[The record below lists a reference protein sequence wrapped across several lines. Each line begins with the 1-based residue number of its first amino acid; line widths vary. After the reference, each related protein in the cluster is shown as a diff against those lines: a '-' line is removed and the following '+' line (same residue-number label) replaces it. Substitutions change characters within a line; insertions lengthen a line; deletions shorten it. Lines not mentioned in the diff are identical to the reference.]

1 MDTHIAARLLAL
13 NRGFYQTFSADFAQT
28 RERLQPGVVRI
39 AREVAREAR
48 LLDLGC
54 GGGQLATHLLAEKA
68 PRLYLGL
75 DLSLRLLH
83 HARSGSLPEAG
94 HARFACADLSAA
106 ALPLSSAVR
115 FDWMFLFAV
124 IHHLPGFELRL
135 RVCQEA
141 RRRLVP
147 GGRLALSNWQFSR
160 SARLRRRIVP
170 WAEIGL
176 GEHEVDP
183 GDALLDWRRGGR
195 GVRFVHQLEEPER
208 RLLCREAGF
217 RETEYFASD
226 GEGGDLSDYAVWEAI

>member
-1 MDTHIAARLLAL
+1 MDALVAARLLAL
-13 NRGFYQTFSADFAQT
+13 NREFYQTFSADFAQT

-39 AREVAREAR
+39 AREVARAAR

-54 GGGQLATHLLAEKA
+54 GGAQLATHLLAEKA

-106 ALPLSSAVR
+106 ALPLSAAVR
-115 FDWMFLFAV
+115 FDWVFLFAV
-124 IHHLPGFELRL
+124 LHHLPGFELRL

-141 RRRLVP
+141 RRLVP
-147 GGRLALSNWQFSR
+147 GGRLGLSNWQFNR
-160 SARLRRRIVP
+160 SERLRRRIVP
-170 WAEIGL
+170 WADIGL

-195 GVRFVHQLEEPER
+195 GLRYVHQLEEPER
-208 RLLCREAGF
+208 RLLSREAGF
-217 RETEYFASD
+217 RETECFASD
-226 GEGGDLSDYAVWEAI
+226 GEGGNLSDYAVWEAV

>member
-1 MDTHIAARLLAL
+1 MDTLVAARLLAL
-13 NRGFYQTFSADFAQT
+13 NREFYQTFSADFAQT

-39 AREVAREAR
+39 AREVARAAR

-54 GGGQLATHLLAEKA
+54 GGAQLATHLLAEKA

-83 HARSGSLPEAG
+83 HARSGSLPKAG

-106 ALPLSSAVR
+106 ALPLSAAVR
-115 FDWMFLFAV
+115 FDWVFLFAV
-124 IHHLPGFELRL
+124 LHHLPGFELRL

-141 RRRLVP
+141 RRLVP
-147 GGRLALSNWQFSR
+147 GGRLGLSNWQFNR
-160 SARLRRRIVP
+160 SERLRRRIVP
-170 WAEIGL
+170 WADIGL

-195 GVRFVHQLEEPER
+195 GLRYVHQLEEPER
-208 RLLCREAGF
+208 RLLSREAGF
-217 RETEYFASD
+217 RETECFASD
-226 GEGGDLSDYAVWEAI
+226 GEGGNLSDYAVWEAV

>member
-1 MDTHIAARLLAL
+1 MAARLRAL
-13 NRGFYQTFSADFAQT
+13 NREFYQTFSADFAQT
-28 RERLQPGVVRI
+28 RERLQPGVTRI
-39 AREVAREAR
+39 AREVTRAAC

-54 GGGQLATHLLAEKA
+54 GAGQLATHLLAEKA

-83 HARSGSLPEAG
+83 HARSGVLPEARLA
-94 HARFACADLSAA
+94 HFACADLSAG
-106 ALPLSSAVR
+106 ALPLSSAAH
-115 FDWMFLFAV
+115 FDWVFLFAV
-124 IHHLPGFELRL
+124 LHHLPGCELRL

-147 GGRLALSNWQFSR
+147 GGRLALSSWQFSR
-160 SARLRRRIVP
+160 SKRLRRRIVP
-170 WAEIGL
+170 WAEVGL

-195 GVRFVHQLEEPER
+195 GVRYVHQLEEPER
-208 RLLCREAGF
+208 RLLCRDAGF
-217 RETEYFASD
+217 RETESFACD